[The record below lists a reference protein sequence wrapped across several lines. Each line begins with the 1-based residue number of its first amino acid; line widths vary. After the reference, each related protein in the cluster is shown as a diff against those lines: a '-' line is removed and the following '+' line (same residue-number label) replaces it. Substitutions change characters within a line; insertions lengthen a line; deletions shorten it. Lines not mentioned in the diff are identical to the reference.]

1 MLAEA
6 EEALRAT
13 ARPVLRLV
21 SIISS
26 GLRPPDAVRSA
37 LEESFGPAALESPP
51 YPFDMS
57 GYYEAEMGP
66 CLFRVWLAFERLAP
80 PDALA
85 QWKEEC
91 SALEDRFRKD
101 GSRTANLDPGYL
113 DFGKL
118 VLASFKEAPD
128 KICVG
133 RGVWAHTCL
142 RFRFGRFEAPD
153 HSFPDFRDGRFE
165 DFMLEARRAYSKIL
179 RALRGGPPAP

>member
-1 MLAEA
+1 M
-6 EEALRAT
+6 RAPV
-13 ARPVLRLV
+13 RPVLRLV
-21 SIISS
+21 SVISPEPCPS
-26 GLRPPDAVRSA
+26 DAARSA
-37 LEESFGPAALESPP
+37 LTCSFGPVALVSRT

-66 CLFRVWLAFERLAP
+66 GLLRAWLAFEQLAL
-80 PDALA
+80 PDGIAS
-85 QWKEEC
+85 WKEEC
-91 SALEDRFRKD
+91 AILEDRFRRG
-101 GSRTANLDPGYL
+101 GSRTVNLDPGYL

-153 HSFPDFRDGRFE
+153 HSFPDFRDGRF
-165 DFMLEARRAYSKIL
+165 DRFMLEARGKYAALL
-179 RALRGGPPAP
+179 RARSKGCNDLMTR